1 MRSSVSIL
9 ALSDE
14 EKIMTITPELV
25 IATYIGLAACAI
37 ALKLIYM
44 VPRTGDRK

>member
-1 MRSSVSIL
+1 MV
-9 ALSDE
+9 
-14 EKIMTITPELV
+14 TPE
-25 IATYIGLAACAI
+25 IAIAFYIGLATCAI